1 METEKNVGG
10 RPRNEDFSPDV
21 AMLKEIRE
29 ISKTSAKL
37 RKFMDEQL
45 QLVMEALTSQTSI
58 DDRLNV
64 IERLTKVY
72 GELSRTLDI
81 ALKTVNSARNNAKVT
96 EETVTIEDLIELQR

>member
-1 METEKNVGG
+1 MEIERNVGG

-29 ISKTSAKL
+29 ISKTSARL
-37 RKFMDEQL
+37 RKFMDDQI
-45 QLVMEALTSQTSI
+45 QLVIESTSSTTPTE
-58 DDRLNV
+58 DRLTI

-81 ALKTVNSARNNAKVT
+81 ALKTVNSTKNSKVT
-96 EETVTIEDLIELQR
+96 EETITVDELIELQR